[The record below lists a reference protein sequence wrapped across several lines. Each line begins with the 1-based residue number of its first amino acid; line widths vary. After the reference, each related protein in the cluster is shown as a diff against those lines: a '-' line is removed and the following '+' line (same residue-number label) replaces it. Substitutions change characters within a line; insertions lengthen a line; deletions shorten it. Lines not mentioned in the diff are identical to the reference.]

1 MTKTNKGGRP
11 KIITGEVLQKLE
23 QGFMKGLSDRQACL
37 YADISPGTLYNYQKE
52 NPEFL
57 ERKELLKENI
67 KMRAKLTIAAA
78 IERGDLKLSQWYL
91 KNKAG
96 DEFSERQQIDQSN
109 TNNPFHEL
117 TTEELRRLAD
127 NTENRE

>member
-1 MTKTNKGGRP
+1 MKKNNNGGRP
-11 KIITGEVLQKLE
+11 KKITGEVLQKLE

-37 YADISPGTLYNYQKE
+37 YADISPGTLYNFQKE

-91 KNKAG
+91 KNRTG
-96 DEFSERQQIDQSN
+96 DEFSEHQQAEQ
-109 TNNPFHEL
+109 NNPFKDL
-117 TTEELRRLAD
+117 TTEELRRLAGS
-127 NTENRE
+127 TEK